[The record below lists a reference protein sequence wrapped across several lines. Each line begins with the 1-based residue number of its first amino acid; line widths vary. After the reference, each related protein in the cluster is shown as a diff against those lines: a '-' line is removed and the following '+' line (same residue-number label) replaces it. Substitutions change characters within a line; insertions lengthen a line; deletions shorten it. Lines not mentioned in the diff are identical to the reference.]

1 MRTIKEIKLSD
12 GIFHIITDNIPL
24 KLNYKEENKKIIVD
38 INQYNLLDAT
48 KIAILC
54 STFCFIKGFE
64 KKICWLV
71 KDEEIK
77 KAINILKLMN
87 TETQTANEIIEKRI
101 LLAS

>member
-1 MRTIKEIKLSD
+1 MRKIKEIKLSD
-12 GIFHIITDNIPL
+12 SIFHIITDNIPL

-38 INQYNLLDAT
+38 IKQYNLLDAT

-87 TETQTANEIIEKRI
+87 TETQTANEIIENRI
-101 LLAS
+101 LLVS